1 MIRIYRKETM
11 TEEMILNLAKELT
24 VNIVLM
30 IAWYR
35 EYRRVDTLMGYIM
48 ARETRHDILKEKED
62 TSLSVG

>member
-1 MIRIYRKETM
+1 MSEDA
-11 TEEMILNLAKELT
+11 ILQLAKELT

-48 ARETRHDILKEKED
+48 ARETRHDILKEKEEVVQ
-62 TSLSVG
+62 SVG